1 MARIQRQDNP
11 ILKAKLW
18 WVWVFLLPFAF
29 LLWMFFEIKEN
40 RRIDRIKRARKQEKK
55 RRKQEKFLRE
65 HWEYDFWFDDQGL

>member
-1 MARIQRQDNP
+1 MVGVGIPPP
-11 ILKAKLW
+11 IR
-18 WVWVFLLPFAF
+18 V

-65 HWEYDFWFDDQGL
+65 HWEYDFWFDDQGI